1 MARMTVAAAGEE
13 RTTVDTPTHIP
24 ATGWY
29 TSDAINPRATQHHT
43 VNSRLHPTGNGSSAT
58 IVITVGLMVLIG
70 KLKEKRVLA
79 VLNREF

>member
-29 TSDAINPRATQHHT
+29 TSDATNPRATQHHT

-58 IVITVGLMVLIG
+58 IVITVAFNCKAKG
-70 KLKEKRVLA
+70 KTCFGCGK
-79 VLNREF
+79 